1 LPCENILIKP
11 ISKNAADCIVIAA
24 LRTEKIDNECGNVAK
39 GNVFRVD
46 TRNCIIMG
54 ENRLVVVVGVENL
67 VVVDTEDVVFVCA
80 KDKVQNM
87 KDILSQL
94 KEEGKYV

>member
-1 LPCENILIKP
+1 M
-11 ISKNAADCIVIAA
+11 
-24 LRTEKIDNECGNVAK
+24 
-39 GNVFRVD
+39 D